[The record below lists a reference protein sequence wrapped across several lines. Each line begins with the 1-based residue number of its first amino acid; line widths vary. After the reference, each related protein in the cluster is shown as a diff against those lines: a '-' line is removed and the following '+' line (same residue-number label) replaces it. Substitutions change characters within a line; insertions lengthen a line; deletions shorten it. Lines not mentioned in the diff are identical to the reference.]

1 MAAGPRTTPTPSWPQ
16 RCGHWPAD
24 QLAGA
29 EPTSQR
35 ESTPTSRRLASPPPM
50 KMCRARVAPVEGP
63 VPADLLFAPNQ
74 VNLSS
79 TSLRLTRP
87 TAPGCGGP
95 RPGCSACAHRGAVSP
110 LGVVEDPHVCGD
122 TSAQPGGGPVGELKR
137 PDTAA
142 VSPSTG
148 TDGDQSA
155 TTSRDRQL
163 SLSFTKNLVK
173 HDDDAD
179 NLVALATVPRS
190 TRSGGRRPRHS
201 ACFGPGDESEVRN
214 VLDRGLLV
222 ANGRRS
228 RRWCG

>member
-16 RCGHWPAD
+16 RCGYWPAD

-29 EPTSQR
+29 EPTSQP

-50 KMCRARVAPVEGP
+50 KMCRARVAPVEAP

-110 LGVVEDPHVCGD
+110 LRRGRRPARVRRHKCP
-122 TSAQPGGGPVGELKR
+122 TRRRPVGELKR

-148 TDGDQSA
+148 AEGDQSA

-163 SLSFTKNLVK
+163 SLSFTKNLLK

-201 ACFGPGDESEVRN
+201 ACFGPGDEPEVRN